1 MGFSM
6 SAAFTIFAKKVG
18 RKRKSVSRLL
28 GPADLAGTEAKAEVT
43 QKLQEIQASQSELA
57 GRG

>member
-43 QKLQEIQASQSELA
+43 QKIQASQSELP
-57 GRG
+57 GRR